1 MYSPKI
7 KKDLIPVLYKLAK
20 QEGRP
25 MTQLVDEILRKELT
39 KRGCEICRDE
49 NKEEISINQ
58 KKRANRRGVENV
70 LEG

>member
-39 KRGCEICRDE
+39 KRGCEICRDG
-49 NKEEISINQ
+49 NQ
-58 KKRANRRGVENV
+58 KKRTNRRGIKDV
-70 LEG
+70 LKG